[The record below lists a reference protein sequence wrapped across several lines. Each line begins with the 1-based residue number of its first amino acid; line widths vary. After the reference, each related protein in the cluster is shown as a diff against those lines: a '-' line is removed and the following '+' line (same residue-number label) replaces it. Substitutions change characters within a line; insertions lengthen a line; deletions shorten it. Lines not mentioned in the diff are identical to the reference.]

1 MHTFKSRGLAQ
12 RIWRL
17 VYPYIGHFWI
27 IRSLLAARTEFLH
40 RASDPD
46 TVRRYLATDP
56 SPRLHLGCGPHQLPG
71 WLNSDLIVFRADNV
85 RIDATKEFP
94 LPSVSFDF
102 VFTEHMVE
110 HIPFDGALSAFS
122 ESFRILKPGGM
133 IRVSTPDLSF
143 LFSLLQHPID
153 DVRAEYLQ
161 WSCETYLKTPLVNGA
176 VVINNFVRNW
186 GHSFIFDKATLE
198 WALRHAGFVN
208 VIFFPVKQSATAALC
223 NLENTERLPK
233 NFVALESICAEAV
246 KP

>member
-1 MHTFKSRGLAQ
+1 MPDFKSQGFARTL
-12 RIWRL
+12 WRR
-17 VYPYIGHFWI
+17 VYPLIGHLWI
-27 IRSLLAARTEFLH
+27 IRSLLAARAAFLH
-40 RASDPD
+40 RARDPE
-46 TVRRYLATDP
+46 TVRRYVATNL

-94 LPSVSFDF
+94 LPTASFDF

-110 HIPFDGALSAFS
+110 HIPFDGTLNAFS

-143 LFSLLQHPID
+143 LFSLLQYPID
-153 DVRAEYLQ
+153 DVRAEYVK
-161 WSCETYLKTPLVNGA
+161 WSCETYLQTPLVNSA

-198 WALRHAGFVN
+198 WALLHAGFVD
-208 VIFFPVKQSATAALC
+208 VTFFPVKQSATAALC

-246 KP
+246 KA